1 MAHGVVVVDDVADLR
16 MLIGR
21 AFKRDG
27 RLDVLA
33 SVGNGELGIEAVR
46 EHHPDVVLMDVSMP
60 VKDGITATRELKQE
74 FPELPIMILTGY
86 ADERLEEEARQ
97 AGADGFIDKSKSL
110 PEVVDAVAALVDG
123 A

>member
-46 EHHPDVVLMDVSMP
+46 EHPPDVVLMDVSMP

>member
-1 MAHGVVVVDDVADLR
+1 

-86 ADERLEEEARQ
+86 GDERMEQEARQ
-97 AGADGFIDKSKSL
+97 AGADGFIDKSTSL
-110 PEVVDAVAALVDG
+110 PEVVDAVAALLKG
-123 A
+123 

>member
-46 EHHPDVVLMDVSMP
+46 EQHPDVVLMDVSMP